1 MRALARRST
10 HRGSIC
16 PRKELTS
23 MASRNVHTSGERA
36 RAGEASSARRYESS
50 AIMRSA
56 KSSHSWEKSS
66 FGGSGGRSVH
76 WRTSN
81 SWNR

>member
-1 MRALARRST
+1 MRALARRRT
-10 HRGSIC
+10 YRGSIC
-16 PRKELTS
+16 TRKEFTS
-23 MASRNVHTSGERA
+23 IASRNVQTSGERA

-56 KSSHSWEKSS
+56 TSSHSWEKSS
-66 FGGSGGRSVH
+66 FGGSGGRSAH
-76 WRTSN
+76 WRASS